1 MRKKLIISNII
12 ILFLALIV
20 MLFGT
25 NVLINKTIE
34 TSAKREIE
42 NYLNIAYSIYDG
54 KNHEETSKIL
64 CDKNEEIRIT
74 FIDSKTYDI
83 IYDYGYYEG
92 IEATENHGDRP
103 ELLNLG
109 TFYIRY
115 SETMDVNMMY
125 LASVKDGVFIR
136 VAVPLSNF
144 SNLKNTYIYYSIGIL
159 IIISIYSTLLIYFI
173 NKRTL
178 KPINIE
184 LQKLSDIV
192 NETKTV
198 VSIDNIASEV
208 DKTRNLIQTKID
220 SITKEKEKL
229 NFVINS
235 ISQGFII
242 LDNDLTLYLINN
254 NALKIFNAKKESV
267 IFKNITYLTHDKNII
282 DDINKCKIEKNS
294 FSACHQINNKS
305 YLITFSILDESW
317 QFENSSSGIALMITD
332 MENINQVELMKKD
345 FFQNASHELKSPLT
359 TIIGNLQMISQGIIN
374 DKDTLSE
381 LIKNS
386 EREAK
391 RMSKIITEML
401 ELAYLET
408 NEKTEISNINLKDIV
423 IETITKFE
431 YQIKEK
437 NIAVNANVV
446 DNYIDINLN
455 DVYYLVS
462 NLVEN
467 AIKYNKEN
475 GKIDLTLTEKELI
488 VKDSGI
494 GISDGEINRIFER
507 FYRVDKARS
516 KALGGT
522 GLGLSIVKHIANK
535 YHFDI
540 KVNSILNVGSTFK
553 IIFKK

>member
-1 MRKKLIISNII
+1 MRKKLIISNIL

-20 MLFGT
+20 MLIGT

-34 TSAKREIE
+34 SGAKREIE
-42 NYLNIAYSIYDG
+42 NYLNIAATIYNG
-54 KNHEETSKIL
+54 NNYEETSKIL

-74 FIDSKTYDI
+74 FIDSKSYDI

-115 SETMDVNMMY
+115 SKTMDVKMMY
-125 LASVKDGVFIR
+125 LATVKDGVFIR

-144 SNLKNTYIYYSIGIL
+144 SNLKNNYIYYSVGIL

-173 NKRTL
+173 NKRTI
-178 KPINIE
+178 KPINVE

-192 NETKTV
+192 NESKTI

-208 DKTRNLIQTKID
+208 DKTRNLIETKID

-235 ISQGFII
+235 ITQGFII

-254 NALKIFNAKKESV
+254 NALKIFNAKKDNV
-267 IFKNITYLTHDKNII
+267 LFKNINYLTHDKNII
-282 DDINKCKIEKNS
+282 DDINKCKNEKNS
-294 FSACHQINNKS
+294 FSSCHQINNKS
-305 YLITFSILDESW
+305 YLITFSVLDDSW

-359 TIIGNLQMISQGIIN
+359 TIIGNLQLISQGIIS
-374 DKDTLSE
+374 DKDTLVE

-408 NEKTEISNINLKDIV
+408 NEKTEISSVNLKDIV

-437 NIAVNANVV
+437 NIAINANV
-446 DNYIDINLN
+446 IDTYVYINLN
-455 DVYYLVS
+455 DAYYLVS

-467 AIKYNKEN
+467 AIKYNKIN
-475 GKIDLTLTEKELI
+475 GVINISLTESELI

-494 GISDGEINRIFER
+494 GISENEVNRIFER

-522 GLGLSIVKHIANK
+522 GLGLSIVKHIVNK
-535 YHFDI
+535 YHYDI
-540 KVNSILNVGSTFK
+540 KVDSILNIGSTFK